1 MNQLTLSNQNIR
13 AVQLALSNRQPVS
26 LDKLKTEAK
35 KSLLKNY
42 LYDFP
47 IDEIKKLCYNLYTK
61 LKKKER
67 FVLMTRNEQIE
78 KFMKNLG
85 ISYEEAEQLLED
97 DENDVT
103 VELTAEQKKVAKAMA
118 QGDRKKET
126 APRKR
131 ERKPDDL
138 KRNLVKVL
146 SDSLMASGIVD
157 GLEVVNLEREISF
170 ISNGETF
177 RLTLAKPRKAKEN

>member
-1 MNQLTLSNQNIR
+1 M
-13 AVQLALSNRQPVS
+13 
-26 LDKLKTEAK
+26 
-35 KSLLKNY
+35 
-42 LYDFP
+42 
-47 IDEIKKLCYNLYTK
+47 
-61 LKKKER
+61 
-67 FVLMTRNEQIE
+67 LMTRNEQIE

-97 DENDVT
+97 DENDIT